1 MRSARRL
8 IEILRI
14 ELFVISTLSD
24 VFYFFKGK
32 VE

>member
-14 ELFVISTLSD
+14 ELFVISTLFD